1 VSRMFARI
9 RVDSN
14 TTSTS
19 TTALHGALC
28 APELAKGGESIVTF
42 SDLVAYLRARFG
54 VEEGQTMAE
63 YGVILAVITVA
74 VVTAIGLLSGAI
86 GHALDTVRGYL

>member
-1 VSRMFARI
+1 MSRMFARI

-14 TTSTS
+14 TTS

-42 SDLVAYLRARFG
+42 SDLVAYHRARFG